1 MRTYL
6 SLEKADESDLTNSA
20 RRGSGLESSLQETS
34 IQSAIKG
41 SRGGESSSSGKG
53 VRLDPSAGGSGEPRQ
68 SSSGEPRRK
77 DAGPPP
83 GSAAEPAAA
92 AAERPSRAERRSH
105 ETVPP
110 PPEGEAVMMRRRD
123 SSEEGARADAQE
135 RVFGDRRKSVIS
147 VEQLRGSTT
156 PDSPTPPSLRESSSF
171 RPTGRPGGKHGGV
184 SERQAAAALEEARRA
199 HAAKLR
205 EWDAANVHW
214 VQQQQACHVPKGYDG
229 LQLPRSPPTKED
241 IERLIGAFTNPEP
254 AVLHQRFLLDVLLQV
269 MRQWECPPPGFV
281 GQTARAVVDLAEPPE
296 GSRLLIVGDTHG
308 QLADVLWIFTEYGLP
323 SKTNVYLFN
332 GDVADRGSHAVEIFV
347 LLFSC
352 MLAFPGSV
360 YLSRGNHENME
371 INERAQHYGGGFAEE
386 VRSKYDPEVFMLF
399 SSLFE
404 LLPLAFVVAQKALV
418 IHGGLWRHRG
428 VTLNQLRQVAH
439 RRQCPEAP
447 QTYDDYIFF
456 DLLWSDPH
464 PEDGD
469 GVHESSRG
477 DGCILFGRDMTVE
490 FLRRNSL
497 QLIVR
502 SHQLPSDGHG
512 YEVLHDGRCITV
524 FSASNYGGSCYNAGA
539 ILVWEGGEIDAHEFI
554 APNLE
559 AQAKAR
565 GGEGYDALLRRFS
578 SRGAEWEEEV
588 GCAAEPPHVAR
599 LDGEIVRMIKERVC
613 RHRHQLAAEFAK
625 LDRARA
631 GRLTI
636 EQWSKGLEAVL
647 RLDISWAKYQPWLAE
662 LTEANDID
670 YPSFLSRFEVRLREQ
685 YAGWQRTVLQMF
697 YNSLLAADLQIT
709 ELLGFF
715 DEDGDGMVS
724 LAECT
729 KALEKLK
736 LGLSTQ
742 QIKQLVLHLGFDDKP
757 DEPDGRSL
765 VQIVNNEPCVDLE
778 AYLKRLAQVADHTV
792 IARSEQELQDLQQ
805 VARWI
810 EGVAA
815 KSGKSLSQLFM
826 SWDDNSDGF
835 IDYEEFVTCC
845 FACQEQL
852 YLQDPSSLEYIYTR
866 EEFDEL
872 ARTVDQAKTGRINYL
887 SFLGLFSSAESATI
901 VTQGNEKVSPLLS
914 RTSAATVF
922 IEHICTTIWSN
933 DVLLSKAL
941 RTYDSKGTGSVTPQH
956 MQKALEAMNANLAE
970 PFTPLT
976 ATQVVQVVQS
986 LPLDADGKINYKE
999 FMAAFEVR
1007 DKYQEA

>member
-1 MRTYL
+1 M
-6 SLEKADESDLTNSA
+6 
-20 RRGSGLESSLQETS
+20 
-34 IQSAIKG
+34 
-41 SRGGESSSSGKG
+41 
-53 VRLDPSAGGSGEPRQ
+53 
-68 SSSGEPRRK
+68 
-77 DAGPPP
+77 
-83 GSAAEPAAA
+83 
-92 AAERPSRAERRSH
+92 
-105 ETVPP
+105 
-110 PPEGEAVMMRRRD
+110 
-123 SSEEGARADAQE
+123 
-135 RVFGDRRKSVIS
+135 
-147 VEQLRGSTT
+147 
-156 PDSPTPPSLRESSSF
+156 
-171 RPTGRPGGKHGGV
+171 
-184 SERQAAAALEEARRA
+184 
-199 HAAKLR
+199 
-205 EWDAANVHW
+205 
-214 VQQQQACHVPKGYDG
+214 PKGYDG
-229 LQLPRSPPTKED
+229 VRIAHYPPTMED
-241 IERLIGAFTNPEP
+241 VASLVDAFTRPEP
-254 AVLHQRFLLDVLLQV
+254 GVLHQRYLLDILLQI

-281 GQTARAVVDLAEPPE
+281 GQSAHSVLDLPEPAE
-296 GSRLLIVGDTHG
+296 GARLLIVGDTHG

-332 GDVADRGSHAVEIFV
+332 GDVADRGSHAVEIFL
-347 LLFSC
+347 LLFTC
-352 MLAFPGSV
+352 MLACPGSV

-386 VRSKYDPEVFMLF
+386 VRAKYEPDLF
-399 SSLFE
+399 VLFTALFE
-404 LLPLAFVVAQKALV
+404 LLPLGFVVAQKALV

-428 VTLNQLRQVAH
+428 VTLNQLRQLSH

-559 AQAKAR
+559 AQHKAR
-565 GGEGYDALLRRFS
+565 NGDGYEALLRRFS
-578 SRGAEWEEEV
+578 SRGSEWEEEV

-599 LDGEIVRMIKERVC
+599 LDGEIVRMLKERVC

-625 LDRARA
+625 LDRGRA
-631 GRLTI
+631 GRLSV
-636 EQWSKGLEAVL
+636 EMWAKGLESVL
-647 RLDISWAKYQPWLAE
+647 RLDISWVKYQPWLAE
-662 LTEANDID
+662 LTESNDID
-670 YPSFLSRFEVRLREQ
+670 YPSFLARFEVRLREQ

-715 DEDGDGMVS
+715 DEDGDGLVS
-724 LAECT
+724 LNECT

-742 QIKQLVLHLGFDDKP
+742 QIQQLVMHLGFDDQP
-757 DEPDGRSL
+757 DASSGGLAPL
-765 VQIVNNEPCVDLE
+765 VQMVNNEPCVDLE
-778 AYLKRLAQVADHTV
+778 AYLKRLAFVADHTV
-792 IARSEQELQDLQQ
+792 IARSDQELQDLQQ
-805 VARWI
+805 IARWI
-810 EGVAA
+810 EGVASR
-815 KSGKSLSQLFM
+815 SGKSLSQLFM

-845 FACQEQL
+845 FTCQEQL
-852 YLQDPSSLEYIYTR
+852 YLADPSSLEYIYTR

-887 SFLGLFSSAESATI
+887 SFLGLFSSAEAAT
-901 VTQGNEKVSPLLS
+901 VVQQGSEKLSPLLARANTAS
-914 RTSAATVF
+914 VF

-941 RTYDSKGTGSVTPQH
+941 RSYDAKQTGSVTPQH
-956 MQKALEAMNANLAE
+956 MQKALESMNGSLPEA
-970 PFTPLT
+970 FTPLT
-976 ATQVVQVVQS
+976 PTQIQQVVHS
-986 LPLDADGKINYKE
+986 LPLDADGRINYKE

-1007 DKYQEA
+1007 DKLQEA

>member
-1 MRTYL
+1 M
-6 SLEKADESDLTNSA
+6 
-20 RRGSGLESSLQETS
+20 
-34 IQSAIKG
+34 
-41 SRGGESSSSGKG
+41 
-53 VRLDPSAGGSGEPRQ
+53 
-68 SSSGEPRRK
+68 
-77 DAGPPP
+77 
-83 GSAAEPAAA
+83 
-92 AAERPSRAERRSH
+92 
-105 ETVPP
+105 
-110 PPEGEAVMMRRRD
+110 
-123 SSEEGARADAQE
+123 
-135 RVFGDRRKSVIS
+135 
-147 VEQLRGSTT
+147 
-156 PDSPTPPSLRESSSF
+156 
-171 RPTGRPGGKHGGV
+171 
-184 SERQAAAALEEARRA
+184 
-199 HAAKLR
+199 
-205 EWDAANVHW
+205 
-214 VQQQQACHVPKGYDG
+214 
-229 LQLPRSPPTKED
+229 
-241 IERLIGAFTNPEP
+241 
-254 AVLHQRFLLDVLLQV
+254 
-269 MRQWECPPPGFV
+269 
-281 GQTARAVVDLAEPPE
+281 
-296 GSRLLIVGDTHG
+296 LIVGDTHG
-308 QLADVLWIFTEYGLP
+308 QLADVLWIFAEYGLP
-323 SKTNVYLFN
+323 SKKNIYLFN
-332 GDVADRGSHAVEIFV
+332 GDVADRGSHAVEIFA

-352 MLAFPGSV
+352 MLYCPGSV

-386 VRSKYDPEVFMLF
+386 VRSKYDSDLFMLF
-399 SSLFE
+399 TSLFE
-404 LLPLAFVVAQKALV
+404 LLPLAYVVAQKALV

-428 VTLNQLRQVAH
+428 VTLNQLRQLSH

-456 DLLWSDPH
+456 DLLWSDPP

-559 AQAKAR
+559 AQGKAR
-565 GGEGYDALLRRFS
+565 EAGNYDALLKRFS

-613 RHRHQLAAEFAK
+613 RHRHQLMGEFQK

-631 GRLTI
+631 GRLSV
-636 EQWSKGLEAVL
+636 EQWGKGLGSVL
-647 RLDISWAKYQPWLAE
+647 GLDVPWTKYQPWLAE
-662 LTEANDID
+662 LTEIGDID
-670 YPSFLSRFEVRLREQ
+670 YPTFLSRFEVRLREQ

-715 DEDGDGMVS
+715 DRDGDGMVS
-724 LAECT
+724 LSECT
-729 KALEKLK
+729 KALSSLE
-736 LGLSTQ
+736 LGLSSQ
-742 QIKQLVLHLGFDDKP
+742 QIHQLVVHLGFDASPSGGKA
-757 DEPDGRSL
+757 L
-765 VQIVNNEPCVDLE
+765 VQVVGGEPCVDLE
-778 AYLKRLAQVADHTV
+778 AYLKRLALVADHTV

-805 VARWI
+805 IARWI

-815 KSGKSLSQLFM
+815 KSGKTLSQLFM
-826 SWDDNSDGF
+826 SWDDNSDGY

-845 FACQEQL
+845 FTCQEQL
-852 YLQDPSSLEYIYTR
+852 YLADPSSLEYIYTR

-887 SFLGLFSSAESATI
+887 SFLGLFSAAEAGTI
-901 VTQGNEKVSPLLS
+901 AHAGVNPDKLSPLLS
-914 RTSAATVF
+914 RQTTASVF
-922 IEHICTTIWSN
+922 LEQICTTIWSN

-941 RTYDSKGTGSVTPQH
+941 RNYDAKGLGTVSPQH
-956 MQKALEAMNANLAE
+956 MQKALEAMNSALSE

-976 ATQVVQVVQS
+976 AQQVQQVVAS
-986 LPLDADGKINYKE
+986 LPLDTDGKINYKE
-999 FMAAFEVR
+999 FMGAFEVR
-1007 DKYQEA
+1007 DKHQEA